1 MKKLIQSFTLLDTL
15 RTLRNIKNIK
25 NESMPV
31 FKKCYDIIAVPKMDK
46 LSNEEMSIL
55 KENIQQY
62 IPLKQAHR
70 VSKFTHTY
78 DRIKLGHDVISANTY
93 KRGSSKD
100 KSLFALLKEL
110 KGEKEIRPGIVKKI
124 FEVAMTDKPY
134 ELKNKKLVCIS
145 LDWLRLW
152 DIFPNASLG
161 CYLRQ

>member
-1 MKKLIQSFTLLDTL
+1 MKKFISGIYIESSYKNLGFGKLPTFLEMKLSSDHEEVNSKFYTIDRIT
-15 RTLRNIKNIK
+15 RNIK

-31 FKKCYDIIAVPKMDK
+31 FEKCYDIIAVPKMDT
-46 LSNEEMSIL
+46 LSNEEMNIL

-100 KSLFALLKEL
+100 KSLFALL
-110 KGEKEIRPGIVKKI
+110 RVKRRKR
-124 FEVAMTDKPY
+124 
-134 ELKNKKLVCIS
+134 NKTRNC
-145 LDWLRLW
+145 
-152 DIFPNASLG
+152 
-161 CYLRQ
+161 

>member
-70 VSKFTHTY
+70 VSKFIHTY
-78 DRIKLGHDVISANTY
+78 DPIKLIHDVISANTY
-93 KRGSSKD
+93 KCGSSKD
-100 KSLFALLKEL
+100 NSLFALRNEL
-110 KGEKEIRPGIVKKI
+110 NGEKVIIPGIVQKI